1 MKPVIDVLND
11 SAVEA
16 VKKSGLAVETARM
29 ATVTALGTAGTIN
42 VQAGADTFERVRILS
57 GYLSPTV
64 GDVVEIMNTAGGWV
78 CIGKIMGSSAP
89 RIQSGV
95 AIIPSGTVGWRGVR
109 VNFDKAFATTPRVV
123 VTPTYSGSTADTEI
137 ETATNNTSTTGFDCR
152 NRRSTTSETTVHWI
166 ATDL

>member
-29 ATVTALGTAGTIN
+29 ATVTTLGSGGTID
-42 VQAGADTFERVRILS
+42 VQAGADAFQRVRILS
-57 GYLSPTV
+57 GYLSPKV

-78 CIGKIMGSSAP
+78 CIGKVMGSSAP
-89 RIQSGV
+89 RIQSGMV
-95 AIIPSGTVGWRGVR
+95 
-109 VNFDKAFATTPRVV
+109 TTPTPGSGGGTTNAV
-123 VTPTYSGSTADTEI
+123 VTFPRPFAGTPRIALTGDSSVPQNFSVAVQSPTANGFTARCYRSTDS
-137 ETATNNTSTTGFDCR
+137 STTF
-152 NRRSTTSETTVHWI
+152 HWI